1 MGGNFVKF
9 RLVPISVGWLKYD
22 DAQMFD
28 DVCTVRFVQTEL
40 KIPIGCFFRYP
51 QSWSRSMRR
60 WMLAYKI
67 LEIILLAFAEAAMPH
82 VEGMVGPTAVDWHSP
97 LRRWTV
103 EASEGGI
110 AGHWKA
116 WKVGPNYI
124 KACVLL
130 HCNSW
135 HDMTGPDAT
144 RPDTRRHAC
153 IHKYIRNH
161 TVTGTQLMSSSFF
174 WQDFFKYKH
183 GAQRLASTPWPHSCC
198 AMVLSCFFYAKLLS
212 WHVFPN
218 STSSTTY
225 LRGP

>member
-1 MGGNFVKF
+1 MGGNFAKF

-40 KIPIGCFFRYP
+40 KIPFGCFFRYR
-51 QSWSRSMRR
+51 QSRSRSMRR
-60 WMLAYKI
+60 WMLPYKI

-124 KACVLL
+124 KACVIYIYIYYIAT
-130 HCNSW
+130 
-135 HDMTGPDAT
+135 HDMTWQDPT
-144 RPDTRRHAC
+144 RPDLTRDDMHA
-153 IHKYIRNH
+153 YINAYVVIRSQVRN
-161 TVTGTQLMSSSFF
+161 
-174 WQDFFKYKH
+174 
-183 GAQRLASTPWPHSCC
+183 
-198 AMVLSCFFYAKLLS
+198 
-212 WHVFPN
+212 
-218 STSSTTY
+218 
-225 LRGP
+225 